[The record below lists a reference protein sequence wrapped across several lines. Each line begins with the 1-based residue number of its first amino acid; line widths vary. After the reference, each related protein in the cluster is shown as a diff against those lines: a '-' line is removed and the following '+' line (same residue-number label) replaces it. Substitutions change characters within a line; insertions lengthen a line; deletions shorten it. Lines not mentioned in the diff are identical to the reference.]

1 MSYHKYK
8 RGEQRLC
15 VYCAKSALSIYHF
28 ASPRRAASAP
38 NYRASYTWRQE
49 PPIIIKNK

>member
-8 RGEQRLC
+8 RGVQRLC

-28 ASPRRAASAP
+28 AVTGRAYSAP
-38 NYRASYTWRQE
+38 NYRASYTWRQG